1 MLYDLWPNAKGE
13 LVAHI
18 QSTPSAISPA
28 SAIYD
33 LQGRKLPAAPAHGI
47 YLKDGKKYLGK

>member
-33 LQGRKLPAAPAHGI
+33 LQGRKLPATPAHGI